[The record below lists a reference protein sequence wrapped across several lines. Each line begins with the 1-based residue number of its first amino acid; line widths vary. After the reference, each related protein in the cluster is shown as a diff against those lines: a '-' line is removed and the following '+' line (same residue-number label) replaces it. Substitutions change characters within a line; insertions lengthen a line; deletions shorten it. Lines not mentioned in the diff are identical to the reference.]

1 MLTKRI
7 KHQTERE
14 RRRQAVVGLVLSGF
28 MILLVSVVGASQSR
42 RVVDEILA
50 VVNGSPITR
59 SDLLW
64 SLALDSRAPSPSEH
78 LSSDVLKRKLE
89 VLIDERL
96 IFQEAA
102 SLPTSEIT
110 DEEIGRKR
118 ADLIRQ
124 FGSENGFR
132 QRVEAA
138 GLTAER
144 VEDLLKQR
152 IVIDRFIDFR
162 FRSFV
167 FVGDQ
172 EIARYYEEELVPRIK
187 ASGRVAP
194 PLTEVREQIQAI
206 LREEKVNQEIDKWLA
221 EARQRADV
229 VQLVEP

>member
-1 MLTKRI
+1 MSANRFNNRCSGQRAGRMLLLF
-7 KHQTERE
+7 
-14 RRRQAVVGLVLSGF
+14 ASFFVVGLLS
-28 MILLVSVVGASQSR
+28 VEAAAQSR

-59 SDLLW
+59 SDLVW
-64 SLALDSRAPSPSEH
+64 SLSLDARGPSPSEH

-110 DEEIGRKR
+110 DEEINRKR
-118 ADLIRQ
+118 GDLIRQ
-124 FGSENGFR
+124 FGSENSFR

-144 VEDLLKQR
+144 VEELLKQR
-152 IVIDRFIDFR
+152 IAIERFIDFR

-167 FVGDQ
+167 FISEQ
-172 EIARYYEEELVPRIK
+172 ELTRYYEEELVPRVK
-187 ASGRVAP
+187 ASGRVP
-194 PLTEVREQIQAI
+194 PPMTEVRDQIQAI
-206 LREEKVNQEIDKWLA
+206 LREEKVNQEIDRWLA

-229 VQLVEP
+229 VPLVEP